1 MTTLAFH
8 NNSYIVTYIICSYLL
23 VLINYNTV
31 LKGGNDIINAVIGYP
46 MGYYLR
52 VPQFYD

>member
-31 LKGGNDIINAVIGYP
+31 LKGGNDIINVVIGYP